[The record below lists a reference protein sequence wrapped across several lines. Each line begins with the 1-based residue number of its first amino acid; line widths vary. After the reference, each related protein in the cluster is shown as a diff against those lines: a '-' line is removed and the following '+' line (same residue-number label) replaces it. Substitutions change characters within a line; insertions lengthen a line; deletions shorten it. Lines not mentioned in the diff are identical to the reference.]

1 MSRRA
6 RPLVWSPSARS
17 SEWASSSARTI
28 EDAISTCHRVL
39 VIRQGRLV
47 TEIEGNL
54 DERQLMSIAA
64 HGTDEAVVPVAPNQ
78 A

>member
-1 MSRRA
+1 VGVVVCSND
-6 RPLVWSPSARS
+6 L
-17 SEWASSSARTI
+17 